1 MRTWAIGIAAAL
13 LCIGVA
19 IAANGKDGIVIRS
32 TGSTNFPGY
41 TIKVWSDGS
50 TWAVRSNK
58 AGQQTSQPSTQSVS
72 KDLAQKLLADAK
84 AAKLS
89 GHVSGQSC
97 MKSASFGSTTVV
109 QYHGWTSPDL
119 ECPGDGFVIALGSD
133 AKKIAAALQIVN
145 APTRRGLLPNEVRRP
160 PESAPTQPAPTPES
174 SPATP

>member
-1 MRTWAIGIAAAL
+1 MKTWAIGVGAAL

-19 IAANGKDGIVIRS
+19 IAASGRDGAIIRN

-50 TWAVRSNK
+50 AWAVRANRT
-58 AGQQTSQPSTQSVS
+58 GQQTGRPSTQSIP
-72 KDLAQKLLADAK
+72 KELAQKLLADAK

-89 GHVSGQSC
+89 GHVIGQSC

-109 QYHGWTSPDL
+109 EYHGWTSPDL

-133 AKKIAAALQIVN
+133 AKKIAAALQIIN

>member
-1 MRTWAIGIAAAL
+1 MKTWAIGVGAAL
-13 LCIGVA
+13 LCIGLAVA
-19 IAANGKDGIVIRS
+19 TSVRDGAIIHN

-58 AGQQTSQPSTQSVS
+58 AGEPTGQPVTQSVP
-72 KDLAQKLLADAK
+72 KELVQKLLADAK

-89 GHVSGQSC
+89 GNAIGRPC
-97 MKSASFGSTTVV
+97 MKSASFGSATVV

-133 AKKIAAALQIVN
+133 AKKIAAALQIIN
-145 APTRRGLLPNEVRRP
+145 APTRRGLLPNEIRRP

>member
-1 MRTWAIGIAAAL
+1 MRTWAIGIAAL
-13 LCIGVA
+13 LLTLGIAGATRGRDGA
-19 IAANGKDGIVIRS
+19 IIHS

-50 TWAVRSNK
+50 AWAVRSNK
-58 AGQQTSQPSTQSVS
+58 SGEQIGQPSTQSVP

-89 GHVSGQSC
+89 GHVSGQAC

-133 AKKIAAALQIVN
+133 AKKIAAALQIIN
-145 APTRRGLLPNEVRRP
+145 APARRGLLPNEVRRP

-174 SPATP
+174 SPTTP